1 VRNNAT
7 GHRGRPY
14 RKHPREATGLIHH
27 DIGGLKVGD
36 IHFAC
41 AFDVDTRKV
50 REVLRGELETEWRHC
65 QINTFGG
72 NATADS
78 TVDLYIIPAT
88 DGTNYNDGS
97 ATINP
102 VNFYRGSWSLR
113 AAAVF
118 RLTIQGVLLPPV
130 PFKLCVFNN
139 ATGQAFPATGSTV
152 RMVGY
157 REQFT

>member
-1 VRNNAT
+1 MAGTLKWQADAISTLLTTELNALANNT
-7 GHRGRPY
+7 GSALGTAYPNDVNLNFY
-14 RKHPREATGLIHH
+14 
-27 DIGGLKVGD
+27 GD
-36 IHFAC
+36 F
-41 AFDVDTRKV
+41 
-50 REVLRGELETEWRHC
+50 ELF
-65 QINTFGG
+65 INTFGG